1 MNDDAKHD
9 LKHCQ
14 SEKTNSI
21 FKLGSNGYGY
31 TCQLKNNKIEKPNCI
46 TVILHGYLATQIEST
61 NIVLLAID
69 IPLNVRDIAVS
80 IFRHLK
86 LRAIGL
92 KILHIK

>member
-1 MNDDAKHD
+1 M
-9 LKHCQ
+9 
-14 SEKTNSI
+14 
-21 FKLGSNGYGY
+21 
-31 TCQLKNNKIEKPNCI
+31 
-46 TVILHGYLATQIEST
+46 TVILHGYYATQIERT

-69 IPLNVRDIAVS
+69 IPLNVRDIALS